1 MTQSWK
7 HGRWTLAPVAGL
19 DFGATVAGGAG
30 VAQSVEVANAGEFP
44 ITVRITSAKA
54 ATPVRRPTAV
64 LHFVS
69 KGTVKNHTE
78 NRHIMSLAASLVA
91 LSLKV

>member
-54 ATPVRRPTAV
+54 ATPVRVRLPFCT
-64 LHFVS
+64 LS
-69 KGTVKNHTE
+69 KGNSHE
-78 NRHIMSLAASLVA
+78 PY
-91 LSLKV
+91 